1 MRWSRNLVAYISV
14 LLALFI
20 STPAFAQAGEP
31 SPFQD
36 MAAVPWA
43 APDVALLYH
52 EGIAHGTSS
61 TTFSPNLSL
70 TEEQTLVFLY
80 HFFPHNT
87 VSSAAYPGVDTWAQS
102 AVGWAF
108 RRGIVAEPGA
118 FQATVPA
125 PRAQVVTWTVR
136 ALDIP
141 TAGAPA
147 PTFNDAAHIP
157 VAYSVY
163 VGAAQADGLVV
174 GGPSGNFHPLEPITR
189 AQMAALLVK
198 AQYVL
203 ARQTSPPLVSF
214 SWQAPAVSSATYSGG
229 GWVGTASGVL
239 NDAATAGHLTLGPAG
254 AASLSMQE
262 TFVAWNGYGEATYSL
277 SNASG
282 QVSTLWLFYDEPG
295 QGTGHAQ
302 GTVWL
307 YSGSGVS
314 TVDLAETGSATAW
327 QGTLTSNVSSSLVP
341 TQETYVAS
349 IVKGEE
355 SWQGSATLP
364 GTSSPVELIYQGPPL
379 ATPLLFLQQ
388 VVAESN
394 LLTQALGG

>member
-1 MRWSRNLVAYISV
+1 MRLSRSLAAYISV
-14 LLALFI
+14 LLALLM

-36 MAAVPWA
+36 MASVPWA

-52 EGIAHGTSS
+52 EGIAHGTGT
-61 TTFSPNLSL
+61 TTFSPSLSL
-70 TEEQTLVFLY
+70 TGEQTLVFLY
-80 HFFPHNT
+80 HFFPHSS
-87 VSSAAYPGVDTWAQS
+87 VSAAAYPGVDTWAQS

-108 RRGIVAEPGA
+108 RRGIVADPGA

-136 ALDIP
+136 ALAIP

-163 VGAAQADGLVV
+163 VGAAQADSLVV
-174 GGPSGNFHPLEPITR
+174 GGPGGNFHPMEPITR

-203 ARQTSPPLVSF
+203 ARQTSPPLASF
-214 SWQAPAVSSATYSGG
+214 SWQAPSVSSAAYSGG
-229 GWVGTASGVL
+229 GWVGTANLALGTV
-239 NDAATAGHLTLGPAG
+239 TAGHLTLGPAG

-262 TFVAWNGYGEATYSL
+262 TFVAWNDYGEATYSL

-282 QVSTLWLFYDEPG
+282 PVSTLWLFYDEPG
-295 QGTGHAQ
+295 QGSGNTQ

-307 YSGSGVS
+307 NSGGGVS

-341 TQETYVAS
+341 TQESYAVS
-349 IVKGEE
+349 MVKGEE
-355 SWQGSATLP
+355 TWQGSATLP

-379 ATPLLFLQQ
+379 PTPLLFLQQ

-394 LLTQALGG
+394 LLTQALGC